1 MPLTVMTYNI
11 KTGGRGR
18 LDAIARVAAAQRPDI
33 LALQELRAFHR
44 DDGRLMRTLADAVGM
59 HPFLARSWFAQ
70 PVAVLVRDPAW
81 VVSAAPI
88 RRPFHHAAERVVV
101 ATDQGDL
108 TVVGAHLCPYSG
120 WRRRWEARWLAARTD
135 PARLALVMGDLNT
148 LDPWTDHT
156 ERLRR
161 LPERFRS
168 RHLMPRTDGEV
179 DTRAIRVLAAAGFV
193 DLFRSAGHGDRTGDG
208 EKDYTA
214 PTAHG
219 GGQEFHAMRLD
230 YILGTPPVAALA
242 RSCRVVSGG
251 ETESA
256 SDHYP
261 VVAVLDLEARPAALR
276 TPRGRG

>member
-18 LDAIARVAAAQRPDI
+18 LDAITRVAAEQRPDI
-33 LALQELRAFHR
+33 LALQELQAFDR
-44 DDGRLMRTLADAVGM
+44 DGGRMMRRLADGIGM

-70 PVAVLVRDPAW
+70 PVAVLVREPAW
-81 VVSAAPI
+81 VVSARPI

-101 ATDQGDL
+101 YTDRGPL
-108 TVVGAHLCPYSG
+108 TVIGTHLCPYSG
-120 WRRRWEARWLAARTD
+120 WRRQWEARWLAAGAD
-135 PARLALVMGDLNT
+135 PAGLGLVMGDLNT

-161 LPERFRS
+161 LPESYRS
-168 RHLMPRTDGEV
+168 RHVMPRTDGEV
-179 DTRAIRVLAAAGFV
+179 DARAIRVLAAAGFV
-193 DLFRSAGHGDRTGDG
+193 DLFRSAGPGGRMGDG

-214 PTAHG
+214 PTEHG
-219 GGQEFHAMRLD
+219 GGHEFYAMRLD
-230 YILGTPPVAALA
+230 YILGTAPVAALT
-242 RSCRVVSGG
+242 RRCRVVSGG

-261 VVAVLDLEARPAALR
+261 VVAVLDLEARPAAGAAR
-276 TPRGRG
+276 ATG